1 MTEYPAA
8 HKNSFIWLKDNL
20 AVVLVLLAFLLF
32 TSKSLYNYPVGIMAL
47 LGLFRLL
54 RNPKVVLSNHNIR
67 KFVSLFLC
75 LWVPMLIA
83 LIDAVSLE
91 HALHTV
97 MPYIRFLFLGIYLI
111 SEIKTLSA
119 QKALLLGL
127 FCLVAFWC
135 IDAVMQVLFT
145 IDLFGYPYE
154 ARHITGMF
162 YPKNTIAHIC
172 AGLSPLYFELI
183 RQTYKQNK
191 SVLLL
196 LIPLFVVILI
206 SGRRATWVMLAISVS
221 GYIYFLTRIQSGF
234 TVSTKHLLSIA
245 LVLTMIMG
253 AIVVKHE
260 PINRRVMVTMGLFS
274 GDYEAMDKATAKR
287 LPLWKTAVYM
297 ARENWIN
304 GVGPRGFRH
313 AYAEFTGD
321 NDYWS
326 KTGQTH
332 PHQIILEILTES
344 GIIGLLGLFIF
355 LFLFYRFV
363 AASDTDPPLFPWAW
377 AVFVVIFPI
386 NTHMA
391 FYGSYWSSFFWLL
404 LVLCF
409 VTANNKTSSTK
420 SITQS

>member
-1 MTEYPAA
+1 MTEYSSV
-8 HKNSFIWLKDNL
+8 HKNSFLWLKDNL

-32 TSKSLYNYPVGIMAL
+32 TSKSLYNYPVGIMAV
-47 LGLFRLL
+47 LGLYRLL
-54 RNPKVVLSNHNIR
+54 KTPGVIFANHIIR
-67 KFVSLFLC
+67 VFVSLFLC
-75 LWVPMLIA
+75 LWLPMLIA

-91 HALHTV
+91 HALRTV
-97 MPYIRFLFLGIYLI
+97 LPYARFLFLGIYLI
-111 SEIKTLSA
+111 SEIKTFSA

-135 IDAVMQVLFT
+135 IDAVIQVLFT

-191 SVLLL
+191 SILLL

-206 SGRRATWVMLAISVS
+206 SGRRATWIMLAISVS
-221 GYIYFLTRIQSGF
+221 GYIYFLTRMKSRF
-234 TVSTKHLLSIA
+234 AVSTKQLLSIA

-274 GDYEAMDKATAKR
+274 GDYDAIDKATAKR
-287 LPLWKTAVYM
+287 LPLWKTAIYM

-326 KTGQTH
+326 ETGQTH
-332 PHQIILEILTES
+332 PHQLILEIITES
-344 GIIGLLGLFIF
+344 GMIGLLGLFVF
-355 LFLFYRFV
+355 LFLFYRF
-363 AASDTDPPLFPWAW
+363 AAGTDIDPPLFPWAL
-377 AVFVVIFPI
+377 AVLVVIFPI

-409 VTANNKTSSTK
+409 VAAGNKTISTR
-420 SITQS
+420 SNPLI